1 MEVDR
6 YLRVPRVIRDSVGS
20 LDIVVFTG
28 CGMAMEDL
36 FCGKYFQLHT
46 IFCVY
51 EAGSGLIL
59 PKKTEHRLSSPRRVL
74 LLNEVSLCC
83 TNILLKEAVHT
94 SPALFQEVTLQSV
107 NEEISIHQD
116 AAAGY
121 LTLQSRELW
130 CRKAPCSR

>member
-28 CGMAMEDL
+28 CGMAMEVL

-46 IFCVY
+46 IFCESY

-59 PKKTEHRLSSPRRVL
+59 PKKQSTVSPTHDG
-74 LLNEVSLCC
+74 C
-83 TNILLKEAVHT
+83 
-94 SPALFQEVTLQSV
+94 
-107 NEEISIHQD
+107 
-116 AAAGY
+116 Y
-121 LTLQSRELW
+121 Y
-130 CRKAPCSR
+130 